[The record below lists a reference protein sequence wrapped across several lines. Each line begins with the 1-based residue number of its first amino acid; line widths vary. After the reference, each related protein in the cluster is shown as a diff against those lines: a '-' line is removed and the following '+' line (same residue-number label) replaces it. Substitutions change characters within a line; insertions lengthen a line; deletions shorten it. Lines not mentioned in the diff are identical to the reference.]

1 VSKTSLV
8 RATSAAIVLGAGVT
22 LAPLALAAPASA
34 QSICPSG
41 GAAYPPASCTVNIN
55 FIINVNVTFSGNQI
69 VLVFGNPPGLTVGFG
84 DQFFY
89 YFGSKPVTPVSTGTN
104 GQGQHTASFPAGSV
118 PSGAQTVSVRSN
130 TGAAG
135 QARLPSGGASSAQ
148 FAAVPNGN
156 SVARDAVTG
165 TGTSSSS
172 GRSSSSGASSSTGT
186 SYSSSPSSIDTGQ
199 PGASSG
205 PNAALIGGGAALVI
219 VAVGGGVFVA
229 RRRHES

>member
-1 VSKTSLV
+1 MSKTSLV

-34 QSICPSG
+34 QSICAPGS
-41 GAAYPPASCTVNIN
+41 AAYPPGSCTVNIT
-55 FIINVNVTFSGNQI
+55 FKINVTFSGNEI
-69 VLVFGNPPGLTVGFG
+69 VLVFGNPPGLTVGFS
-84 DQFFY
+84 DQFFFF
-89 YFGSKPVTPVSTGTN
+89 FGSKPVTPVSTGTN
-104 GQGQHTASFPAGSV
+104 GQGQHTATFPAGSV
-118 PSGAQTVSVRSN
+118 PSGAQTVTVRSN

-135 QARLPSGGASSAQ
+135 RAQLPSGGASSAQ
-148 FAAVPNGN
+148 FASVPNSN
-156 SVARDAVTG
+156 AVAHDAVSG

-172 GRSSSSGASSSTGT
+172 GTSFPSGT
-186 SYSSSPSSIDTGQ
+186 SFSSSPSSIDTGQ

-219 VAVGGGVFVA
+219 VALGGGVFMA

>member
-1 VSKTSLV
+1 MSKTSLV

-34 QSICPSG
+34 QSICAPGS
-41 GAAYPPASCTVNIN
+41 AAYPPGSCMVNITFN
-55 FIINVNVTFSGNQI
+55 INVTFSGNEI
-69 VLVFGNPPGLTVGFG
+69 VLVFGNPPGLTVGFS
-84 DQFFY
+84 DQFFFF
-89 YFGSKPVTPVSTGTN
+89 FGSKPVTPVSTGTN
-104 GQGQHTASFPAGSV
+104 GQGQHTATFPAGSV
-118 PSGAQTVSVRSN
+118 PSGAQTVTVRSN

-135 QARLPSGGASSAQ
+135 RAQLPSGGASSAQ
-148 FAAVPNGN
+148 FASVPNSN
-156 SVARDAVTG
+156 AVAHDAVSG

-172 GRSSSSGASSSTGT
+172 GTSFPSGT
-186 SYSSSPSSIDTGQ
+186 SFSSSPSSIDTGQ

-219 VAVGGGVFVA
+219 VALGGGVFMA

>member
-1 VSKTSLV
+1 MSKTSLV

-41 GAAYPPASCTVNIN
+41 SAAYPPGTCTVNIN

-84 DQFFY
+84 DQFFF
-89 YFGSKPVTPVSTGTN
+89 YFGSKPVTPVATGTN
-104 GQGQHTASFPAGSV
+104 GQGQHTATFPAGSV
-118 PSGAQTVSVRSN
+118 PSSAQTVSVRSN

-135 QARLPSGGASSAQ
+135 QAQLPSGGASSAQ

-156 SVARDAVTG
+156 SVAQDAVTG

-172 GRSSSSGASSSTGT
+172 GTGSSSGT

-219 VAVGGGVFVA
+219 VAIGGGVFVA

>member
-1 VSKTSLV
+1 MSKASLV

-34 QSICPSG
+34 QSICPAG

-84 DQFFY
+84 DQFFF
-89 YFGSKPVTPVSTGTN
+89 YFGSKPVSPVSPVSTGTN
-104 GQGQHTASFPAGSV
+104 GQGQHTATFPAGSV
-118 PSGAQTVSVRSN
+118 PSGAQMVTVRSS

-135 QARLPSGGASSAQ
+135 QAQLPSGGASSAQ

-156 SVARDAVTG
+156 SVAQDAVTG

-172 GRSSSSGASSSTGT
+172 GT

-219 VAVGGGVFVA
+219 VAIGGGVFVA

>member
-1 VSKTSLV
+1 MSKTSLV

-34 QSICPSG
+34 QSICAPGS
-41 GAAYPPASCTVNIN
+41 AAYPPGSCTVNITFN
-55 FIINVNVTFSGNQI
+55 INVTFSGNEI
-69 VLVFGNPPGLTVGFG
+69 VLVFGNPPGLTVGFS
-84 DQFFY
+84 DQFFFF
-89 YFGSKPVTPVSTGTN
+89 FGSKPVTPVSTGTN
-104 GQGQHTASFPAGSV
+104 GQGQHTATFPAGSV
-118 PSGAQTVSVRSN
+118 PSGAQTVTVRSN

-135 QARLPSGGASSAQ
+135 RAQLPSGGASSAQ
-148 FAAVPNGN
+148 FASVPNSN
-156 SVARDAVTG
+156 AVAHDAVSG

-172 GRSSSSGASSSTGT
+172 GTSFPSGT
-186 SYSSSPSSIDTGQ
+186 SFSSSPSSIDTGQ

-219 VAVGGGVFVA
+219 VALGGGVFMA

>member
-1 VSKTSLV
+1 MSKTSLV

-34 QSICPSG
+34 QSICAPGS
-41 GAAYPPASCTVNIN
+41 AAYPPGSCTVNITFN
-55 FIINVNVTFSGNQI
+55 INVTFSGNEI

-84 DQFFY
+84 DQFFFF
-89 YFGSKPVTPVSTGTN
+89 FGSKPVTPVSTGTN
-104 GQGQHTASFPAGSV
+104 GQGQHTATFPAGSV
-118 PSGAQTVSVRSN
+118 PSGAQTVTVRSN

-135 QARLPSGGASSAQ
+135 RAQLPSVGASSAQ
-148 FAAVPNGN
+148 FASVPNSN
-156 SVARDAVTG
+156 AVAHDAVSG

-172 GRSSSSGASSSTGT
+172 GTSFPSGRSF
-186 SYSSSPSSIDTGQ
+186 SSSPSSIDTGQ

-219 VAVGGGVFVA
+219 VALGGGVFMA

>member
-1 VSKTSLV
+1 MSKTSLV

-34 QSICPSG
+34 QSICAPGS
-41 GAAYPPASCTVNIN
+41 AAYPPGSCTVNIT
-55 FIINVNVTFSGNQI
+55 FKINVTFSGNEI

-84 DQFFY
+84 DQFFFF
-89 YFGSKPVTPVSTGTN
+89 FGSKPVTPVSTGTN
-104 GQGQHTASFPAGSV
+104 GQGQHTATFPAGSV
-118 PSGAQTVSVRSN
+118 PSGAQTVTVRSN

-135 QARLPSGGASSAQ
+135 RAQLPSGGASSAQ
-148 FAAVPNGN
+148 FASVPNSN
-156 SVARDAVTG
+156 AVAHDAVSG
-165 TGTSSSS
+165 TGTNSSS
-172 GRSSSSGASSSTGT
+172 GTSFPSGT
-186 SYSSSPSSIDTGQ
+186 SFSSSPSSIDTGQ

-219 VAVGGGVFVA
+219 VALGGGVFMA

>member
-1 VSKTSLV
+1 MSKTSLV

-22 LAPLALAAPASA
+22 LTPLALAAPASA
-34 QSICPSG
+34 QSICAPGS
-41 GAAYPPASCTVNIN
+41 AAYPPGSCTVNITFN
-55 FIINVNVTFSGNQI
+55 INVTFSGNEV

-84 DQFFY
+84 DQFFFF
-89 YFGSKPVTPVSTGTN
+89 FGSKPVSPVSTGTN
-104 GQGQHTASFPAGSV
+104 GQGQHTATFPAGSV
-118 PSGAQTVSVRSN
+118 PSGAQTVTVRSN

-135 QARLPSGGASSAQ
+135 HAQLPSGGASSAQ
-148 FAAVPNGN
+148 FASVPNSN
-156 SVARDAVTG
+156 AVAHDAVSG
-165 TGTSSSS
+165 TGTSASS
-172 GRSSSSGASSSTGT
+172 GTSNSSGT

-219 VAVGGGVFVA
+219 VAAGGGVFMA

>member
-1 VSKTSLV
+1 MSKTSLV

-34 QSICPSG
+34 QSICAPGS
-41 GAAYPPASCTVNIN
+41 AAYPPGSCTVNITFN
-55 FIINVNVTFSGNQI
+55 INVTFSGNEI

-84 DQFFY
+84 DQFFFF
-89 YFGSKPVTPVSTGTN
+89 FGSQPVTPVSTGTN
-104 GQGQHTASFPAGSV
+104 GQGQHTATFPAGSV
-118 PSGAQTVSVRSN
+118 PSGAQTVTVRSN

-135 QARLPSGGASSAQ
+135 HAQLPSGGASSAQ
-148 FAAVPNGN
+148 FASVPNSN
-156 SVARDAVTG
+156 AVAHDAVSG

-172 GRSSSSGASSSTGT
+172 GTSIPSGT

-205 PNAALIGGGAALVI
+205 PNAALIGGGAALVL
-219 VAVGGGVFVA
+219 VAVGGGVFMA

>member
-1 VSKTSLV
+1 MSKTSLV

-34 QSICPSG
+34 QSICPAG
-41 GAAYPPASCTVNIN
+41 GAAYPPGSCTVNIN

-84 DQFFY
+84 DQFFF

-104 GQGQHTASFPAGSV
+104 GQGQHTATFPAGSV
-118 PSGAQTVSVRSN
+118 PSGAQMVTVRSS

-135 QARLPSGGASSAQ
+135 HAQLPSSGGASSAQ
-148 FAAVPNGN
+148 FARVPNGN
-156 SVARDAVTG
+156 AVAQDAVTG

-172 GRSSSSGASSSTGT
+172 GT

-219 VAVGGGVFVA
+219 VAIGGGVFVS

>member
-1 VSKTSLV
+1 MSKTSLV

-34 QSICPSG
+34 QSICAPGS
-41 GAAYPPASCTVNIN
+41 AAYPPGSCTVNITFN
-55 FIINVNVTFSGNQI
+55 INVMFSGNEI
-69 VLVFGNPPGLTVGFG
+69 VLVFGNPPGLTVGFS
-84 DQFFY
+84 DQFFFF
-89 YFGSKPVTPVSTGTN
+89 FGSKPVTPVSTGTN
-104 GQGQHTASFPAGSV
+104 GQGQHTATFPAGSV
-118 PSGAQTVSVRSN
+118 PSGAQTVTVRSN

-135 QARLPSGGASSAQ
+135 RAQLPSGGASSAQ
-148 FAAVPNGN
+148 FASVPNSN
-156 SVARDAVTG
+156 AVAHDAVSG

-172 GRSSSSGASSSTGT
+172 GTSFPSGT
-186 SYSSSPSSIDTGQ
+186 SFSSSPSSIDTGQ

-219 VAVGGGVFVA
+219 VALGGGVFMA

>member
-1 VSKTSLV
+1 MSKASLV

-34 QSICPSG
+34 QSICAPGS
-41 GAAYPPASCTVNIN
+41 AAYPPGSCTVNITFN
-55 FIINVNVTFSGNQI
+55 INVTFSGNEI

-84 DQFFY
+84 DQFFFF
-89 YFGSKPVTPVSTGTN
+89 FGSQPVTPVSTGTN
-104 GQGQHTASFPAGSV
+104 GQGQHTATFPAGSV
-118 PSGAQTVSVRSN
+118 PSGAQTVTVRSN

-135 QARLPSGGASSAQ
+135 HAQLPSSGGASSAQ
-148 FAAVPNGN
+148 FARVPNGN
-156 SVARDAVTG
+156 AVAQDAVSG
-165 TGTSSSS
+165 TGTSF
-172 GRSSSSGASSSTGT
+172 
-186 SYSSSPSSIDTGQ
+186 SSSPFSINTGE

>member
-1 VSKTSLV
+1 MSKASLV

-34 QSICPSG
+34 STICAPGS
-41 GAAYPPASCTVNIN
+41 AAYPPGSCTVNIN
-55 FIINVNVTFSGNQI
+55 ININVTFSGNEI
-69 VLVFGNPPGLTVGFG
+69 VIVFGNPPGLTVGFG
-84 DQFFY
+84 DQFFF
-89 YFGSKPVTPVSTGTN
+89 YFGTKPVTPVSTGTN
-104 GQGQHTASFPAGSV
+104 GQGQHTATFPAGSV
-118 PSGAQTVSVRSN
+118 PSRAQMVTVRSN
-130 TGAAG
+130 TGSAG
-135 QARLPSGGASSAQ
+135 QAQLPSGGASSAQ

-156 SVARDAVTG
+156 SVAQDAVSGTG
-165 TGTSSSS
+165 TSASSGTSSSS
-172 GRSSSSGASSSTGT
+172 GT

-219 VAVGGGVFVA
+219 VAAGGGVFMA

>member
-1 VSKTSLV
+1 MSKTSLV

-34 QSICPSG
+34 QTICAPGS
-41 GAAYPPASCTVNIN
+41 AAYPPGSCTVNIN
-55 FIINVNVTFSGNQI
+55 ININVTFSGNEI
-69 VLVFGNPPGLTVGFG
+69 VIVFGNPPGLTVGFG
-84 DQFFY
+84 DQFFF

-104 GQGQHTASFPAGSV
+104 GQGHHTATFPQGSV
-118 PSGAQTVSVRSN
+118 PPAAQTVTVRSN

-135 QARLPSGGASSAQ
+135 HAQLPSGGASSAQ
-148 FAAVPNGN
+148 FASVPNGN
-156 SVARDAVTG
+156 SVAQDAVSG
-165 TGTSSSS
+165 TGTSYSS
-172 GRSSSSGASSSTGT
+172 GTG
-186 SYSSSPSSIDTGQ
+186 YSSSPSSIDTGQ

-205 PNAALIGGGAALVI
+205 PNAALIGGGAALVL

>member
-1 VSKTSLV
+1 MSKTSLV

-34 QSICPSG
+34 QSICAPGS
-41 GAAYPPASCTVNIN
+41 AAYPPGSCTVNITFN
-55 FIINVNVTFSGNQI
+55 INVTFSGNEI
-69 VLVFGNPPGLTVGFG
+69 VLVFGNPPGLTVGFS
-84 DQFFY
+84 DQFFFF
-89 YFGSKPVTPVSTGTN
+89 FGSKPVTPVSTGIN
-104 GQGQHTASFPAGSV
+104 GQGQHTATFPAGSV
-118 PSGAQTVSVRSN
+118 PSGAQTVTVRSN

-135 QARLPSGGASSAQ
+135 RAQLPSGGASSAQ
-148 FAAVPNGN
+148 FASVPNSN
-156 SVARDAVTG
+156 AVAHDAVSG

-172 GRSSSSGASSSTGT
+172 GTSFPSGT
-186 SYSSSPSSIDTGQ
+186 SFSSSPSSIDTGQ

-219 VAVGGGVFVA
+219 VALGGGVFMA

>member
-1 VSKTSLV
+1 MSKTSLV

-34 QSICPSG
+34 QSICAPGS
-41 GAAYPPASCTVNIN
+41 AAYPPGSCTVDITFNI
-55 FIINVNVTFSGNQI
+55 NVTFSGSEI

-84 DQFFY
+84 DQFFFF
-89 YFGSKPVTPVSTGTN
+89 FGSKPVTPVSTGTN
-104 GQGQHTASFPAGSV
+104 GQGQHTATFPAGSV
-118 PSGAQTVSVRSN
+118 PSGAQTVTVRSN

-135 QARLPSGGASSAQ
+135 RAQLPSGGASSAQ
-148 FAAVPNGN
+148 FASVPNSN
-156 SVARDAVTG
+156 AVAHDAVSG

-172 GRSSSSGASSSTGT
+172 GTSFPSGT
-186 SYSSSPSSIDTGQ
+186 SFSSSPSSIDTGQ

-219 VAVGGGVFVA
+219 VALGGGVFMA

>member
-1 VSKTSLV
+1 MSKTSLV

-34 QSICPSG
+34 QSICAPGS
-41 GAAYPPASCTVNIN
+41 AAYPPGSCTVNITFN
-55 FIINVNVTFSGNQI
+55 INVTFSGNEI
-69 VLVFGNPPGLTVGFG
+69 VLVFGNPPGLTVGFS
-84 DQFFY
+84 DQFFFF
-89 YFGSKPVTPVSTGTN
+89 FGSKPVTPVSTGTN
-104 GQGQHTASFPAGSV
+104 GQGQHTATFPAGSV
-118 PSGAQTVSVRSN
+118 PSGAQTVTVRSN

-135 QARLPSGGASSAQ
+135 RAQLPSGGASSAQ
-148 FAAVPNGN
+148 FASVPNSN
-156 SVARDAVTG
+156 AVAHDAVSG

-172 GRSSSSGASSSTGT
+172 GTGFPSGT
-186 SYSSSPSSIDTGQ
+186 SFSSSPSSIDTGQ

-219 VAVGGGVFVA
+219 VALGGGVFMA